1 MKPFVL
7 IVEDDAGIK
16 DSLETALRV
25 KGLNTGSRETLVP
38 EELEPAP
45 DLILLDVSL
54 CGTSGKEICTTLK
67 KNPATAHIP
76 VLMMSASSSQQAACM
91 AAGANDFITKPFRL
105 SDLIN
110 RIYNLI

>member
-7 IVEDDAGIK
+7 IVEDDEGIK
-16 DSLETALRV
+16 EALEIALRV
-25 KGLNTGSRETLVP
+25 KGLNISSRETLLP
-38 EELEPAP
+38 EELDQAP

-54 CGTSGKEICTTLK
+54 FGTSGKDICSTLK
-67 KNPATAHIP
+67 NNPETAHIP
-76 VLMMSASSSQQAACM
+76 VLMMSASPSQQAACI